1 MIDENTNDRLDVRKS
16 ESGFVRVLYYE
27 RDDGLDLG
35 SELYIEQA
43 SVPTLIEML
52 SERLNGYGQ
61 GEILRPCGNDS
72 FQIQPFYDILN
83 RRYGEVPHSG
93 HRGFLI
99 IKSDAE
105 DLLKLLSD
113 LTAETSTE
121 TAKTSPEET
130 RGMFNRQLLEAAA
143 NGDLTALGNALTS
156 GADVNAHNQHKQ
168 SALNIAAEKGHLY
181 AVAILLTA
189 GADIENADVAD
200 RTPLMAASFHGKTQV
215 AYLLLRYGAVINRD
229 LLSSLKLK
237 VDVFEESAGGSGM
250 VDSDYTAAWRKFY
263 EFMIEKWHK
272 QNEMAS
278 P

>member
-35 SELYIEQA
+35 TELYIEQA

-113 LTAETSTE
+113 LTAKTSTE
-121 TAKTSPEET
+121 TATTSADIPATTSAEET
-130 RGMFNRQLLEAAA
+130 RGMLNRQLLEAAA

-156 GADVNAHNQHKQ
+156 GADVNVHNQHKQ
-168 SALNIAAEKGHLY
+168 TH
-181 AVAILLTA
+181 
-189 GADIENADVAD
+189 
-200 RTPLMAASFHGKTQV
+200 
-215 AYLLLRYGAVINRD
+215 
-229 LLSSLKLK
+229 
-237 VDVFEESAGGSGM
+237 
-250 VDSDYTAAWRKFY
+250 
-263 EFMIEKWHK
+263 
-272 QNEMAS
+272 
-278 P
+278 